1 MKRASGLLLGVAL
14 FLFPQT
20 VTASGSDI
28 FTAIERGDCCKVQFL
43 IQLEP
48 RMMETKS
55 VNGIR
60 PLHLAAGMG
69 DLQIVK
75 ILLNN
80 RVNVN
85 ARCFNNTTPLMKAA
99 EAGEPAVVRILNIPG
114 LEINARDKRG
124 WTALHYAAC
133 CGNSDILQY
142 LMERGADI
150 NGRTRNG
157 TTSLSLAVVNNHQ
170 DAADLIRA
178 YGGIE

>member
-20 VTASGSDI
+20 VTASGEDI
-28 FTAIERGDCCKVQFL
+28 FNAIERGDCCKVRFL
-43 IQLEP
+43 IQIEP
-48 RMMETKS
+48 RMMDTKS

-69 DLQIVK
+69 DLQIVT

-80 RVNVN
+80 GVSVN
-85 ARCFNNTTPLMKAA
+85 AQCFNQTTALMRAA
-99 EAGEPAVVRILNIPG
+99 EAGELAVVRLLNIPG
-114 LEINARDKRG
+114 LEINVRDKRG

-133 CGNSDILQY
+133 CGSCEILQF

-150 NGRTRNG
+150 NGRTNNG
-157 TTSLSLAVVNNHQ
+157 TTPLSMAVVNNHQ